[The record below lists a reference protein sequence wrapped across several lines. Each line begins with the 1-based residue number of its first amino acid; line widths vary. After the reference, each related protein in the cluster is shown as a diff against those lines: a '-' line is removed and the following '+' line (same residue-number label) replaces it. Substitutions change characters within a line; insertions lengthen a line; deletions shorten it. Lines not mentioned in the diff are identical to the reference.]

1 VDGAYRI
8 IGVDCAVDAKNVAV
22 AAGEFAHGSLRV
34 MKAVQC
40 TEQSAADA
48 ICSFAAGDNRTL
60 IALDAPLG
68 WPDALGRVLADHRAG
83 ERIGAHG
90 HALFRR
96 RTDVVVK
103 AETGQQP
110 LDVGADRIARTAAA
124 ALALLSDTRVRLS
137 HPIPLAW
144 TPEFAHAKAAIE
156 VYPAATLR
164 QMGIVPRSYKKPA
177 QADARAS
184 IVERLSER
192 TDILA
197 VGEAMRKS
205 ADMLDA
211 VVCVI
216 AGADFLAGQ
225 CRAPSS
231 AELPTAEREGWIWF
245 RA

>member
-1 VDGAYRI
+1 M
-8 IGVDCAVDAKNVAV
+8 DAKNVAV
-22 AAGEFAHGSLRV
+22 AAGEVAHGRLRV
-34 MKAVQC
+34 TNAVQSG
-40 TEQSAADA
+40 EQSAADA
-48 ICSFAAGDNRTL
+48 ICGFVAGDDRTL
-60 IALDAPLG
+60 IAFDAPLG

-96 RTDVVVK
+96 RTDIVVK

-124 ALALLSDTRVRLS
+124 ALTLLSDLRTRLS
-137 HPIPLAW
+137 HAIPLAW
-144 TPEFAHAKAAIE
+144 APDFDDTIAVIE

-164 QMGIVPRSYKKPA
+164 QIGIVPRSYKKPA
-177 QADARAS
+177 QVDARSS
-184 IVERLSER
+184 IVDRLSEQ
-192 TDILA
+192 TDLLA
-197 VGEAMRKS
+197 VGEAMRRS
-205 ADMLDA
+205 ADVLDA

-216 AGADFLAGQ
+216 AGADFLAGR

-231 AELPTAEREGWIWF
+231 AEQPTAEREGWIWF